1 MKKNPIKYTVI
12 LLCVIVLAACSED
25 PEPTLPAPKIDNLEL
40 GSGNNG
46 IAVIGQD
53 FHFNADV
60 VAGDK
65 IEIVELT
72 IRQKD
77 GENYASAWSM
87 SILWEQYKGLKNANI
102 HKHFDIPEDAVPG
115 IYEAIILVKDQNGE
129 TTERLRK
136 LSIHREEISNT
147 INH

>member
-1 MKKNPIKYTVI
+1 MKKKLIKYTVI
-12 LLCVIVLAACSED
+12 LLYAIVLAACSED

-77 GENYASAWSM
+77 GENYGAAWSM
-87 SILWEQYKGLKNANI
+87 SVLWEQYKGLKNANI

-136 LSIHREEISNT
+136 LSIHPEEISNT